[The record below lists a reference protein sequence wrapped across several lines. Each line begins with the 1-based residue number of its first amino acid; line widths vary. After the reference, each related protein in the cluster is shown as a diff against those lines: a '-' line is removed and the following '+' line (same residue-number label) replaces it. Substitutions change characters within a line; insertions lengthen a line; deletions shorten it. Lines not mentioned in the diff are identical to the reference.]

1 MSVPSEIEDLIA
13 GAALSAHLAT
23 TTDDRPHVA
32 PVWYGYDNG
41 VLSTL
46 TGGRKLANCRKNPR
60 VAVSVEKLRAGD
72 PVWMVAMQGVAEVS
86 EDPTRIGAARER
98 IFPKY
103 RTNETDGNEDE
114 GDEGSERPERALIEI
129 TIGSATVQRYR

>member
-1 MSVPSEIEDLIA
+1 MSVPSEIEDLIG

-32 PVWYGYDNG
+32 PVWYGYDDG

-60 VAVSVEKLRAGD
+60 VAVSIERLREGD
-72 PVWMVAMQGVAEVS
+72 PVWMVAMQGVAEVN
-86 EDPTRIGAARER
+86 EDPTRIEAARDR

-103 RTNETDGNEDE
+103 REHKTDGGENET
-114 GDEGSERPERALIEI
+114 ERRIRRA
-129 TIGSATVQRYR
+129 R

>member
-32 PVWYGYDNG
+32 PVWYGYDDG

-60 VAVSVEKLRAGD
+60 VAVSIERLREGD
-72 PVWMVAMQGVAEVS
+72 PVWMVAMQGVAEVN
-86 EDPTRIGAARER
+86 EDPTRIEAARDR

-103 RTNETDGNEDE
+103 REHKTDGGENET
-114 GDEGSERPERALIEI
+114 ERRIRRA
-129 TIGSATVQRYR
+129 R